1 MSSLE
6 HLRDLAKDGAL
17 VDVPM
22 LMKNI
27 KVKRQEVGDEIWN
40 KNVAKSFGEVLQAV
54 KNAKNN

>member
-1 MSSLE
+1 
-6 HLRDLAKDGAL
+6 
-17 VDVPM
+17 
-22 LMKNI
+22 MKNI